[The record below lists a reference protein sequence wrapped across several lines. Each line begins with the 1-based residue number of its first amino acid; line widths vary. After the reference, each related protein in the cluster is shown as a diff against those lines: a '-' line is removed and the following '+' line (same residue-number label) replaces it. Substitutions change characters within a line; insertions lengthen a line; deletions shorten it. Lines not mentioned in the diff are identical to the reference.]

1 MGCPGDRALFLFWEQ
16 LKEECF
22 GCLLCLNSK
31 YAGICLTQPIIN
43 FPIEVK
49 NVFANRGSISYDR
62 KRMLIGRYL

>member
-1 MGCPGDRALFLFWEQ
+1 MINDGWLEESSPPLFMHGTTDCQ
-16 LKEECF
+16 
-22 GCLLCLNSK
+22 
-31 YAGICLTQPIIN
+31 TQPIIN

>member
-1 MGCPGDRALFLFWEQ
+1 MINGGWLEEGCPPLFMH
-16 LKEECF
+16 
-22 GCLLCLNSK
+22 GTTD
-31 YAGICLTQPIIN
+31 CLTQPIIN

>member
-1 MGCPGDRALFLFWEQ
+1 MLNGGWLEESSPPLFMHGTTDCQ
-16 LKEECF
+16 
-22 GCLLCLNSK
+22 
-31 YAGICLTQPIIN
+31 TQPIIN